1 MFTCSTSGVRKNAR
15 FAHIKVNYELIV
27 REKRFSAHEAVQPN
41 TFRIDEIYV
50 DPEMLYMMYHIF
62 LYFSLKLFVTTLML
76 LNAII
81 ASAAA
86 GFSRNPVSGYN
97 TPAAS

>member
-1 MFTCSTSGVRKNAR
+1 M
-15 FAHIKVNYELIV
+15 
-27 REKRFSAHEAVQPN
+27 REKRFSAHEAVSQH
-41 TFRIDEIYV
+41 FRIDEIYV
-50 DPEMLYMMYHIF
+50 DPEMLYMKYHIF

-76 LNAII
+76 INAII
-81 ASAAA
+81 APAAA

>member
-1 MFTCSTSGVRKNAR
+1 
-15 FAHIKVNYELIV
+15 
-27 REKRFSAHEAVQPN
+27 
-41 TFRIDEIYV
+41 
-50 DPEMLYMMYHIF
+50 MLYMKYHIF

-81 ASAAA
+81 APAAA

>member
-1 MFTCSTSGVRKNAR
+1 MSSLCAKNVLVRTRR
-15 FAHIKVNYELIV
+15 F
-27 REKRFSAHEAVQPN
+27 PN

-50 DPEMLYMMYHIF
+50 DPEMLYMKYHIF

-81 ASAAA
+81 APAAA

-97 TPAAS
+97 TPDAS